1 MVTDVGLLS
10 SAPAFTTVQI
20 NANRGP
26 TAVGT
31 VTITPAAASRTIGA
45 TGTLTVAAATANDAD
60 GDPFGGFTYQ
70 WIQTASAT
78 ATTPCAPS
86 CPVANVTLT
95 PTQRHERRTA
105 TFTTPAFLASGASL
119 FFRMNVGDGFGATT
133 QSANQTYALA
143 NTPADRAVR
152 RPRRPGRRRRTAS
165 RTTPHANRVYI
176 GQSVTLDGTKNPAG
190 TS

>member
-1 MVTDVGLLS
+1 M
-10 SAPAFTTVQI
+10 QI

-31 VTITPAAASRTIGA
+31 VTISPAAASRTIGA

-86 CPVANVTLT
+86 CPIANVTLT
-95 PTQRHERRTA
+95 PIERHAAGPRR
-105 TFTTPAFLASGASL
+105 S
-119 FFRMNVGDGFGATT
+119 
-133 QSANQTYALA
+133 
-143 NTPADRAVR
+143 R
-152 RPRRPGRRRRTAS
+152 RPRSSP
-165 RTTPHANRVYI
+165 
-176 GQSVTLDGTKNPAG
+176 PAHRC
-190 TS
+190 SSA